1 MGNHIFWAKRGCEN
15 SEEIRSKIGRLEPGT
30 ENGKKNM
37 ERAAKVRSDIFGVSH
52 PVNMSALSLKSEFTL
67 FHDFVN
73 TPSCL

>member
-1 MGNHIFWAKRGCEN
+1 MK
-15 SEEIRSKIGRLEPGT
+15 RLEVRLEGWNLEPRM
-30 ENGKKNM
+30 GKKNM
-37 ERAAKVRSDIFGVSH
+37 ERGAKVRSDIFGVSH